1 MKDQW
6 LKDIHDRMSDFETEE
21 PDGLWEAIGSARAR
35 QENLRR
41 RTTARVWMRRCAGI
55 AAMIAIAV
63 TVYMW
68 HPVREGIQ
76 PEETTAETPHFVSET
91 VSSNRDVSPAVI
103 TSPDKRMPY
112 TPKIVSPSTMLSE
125 IADGNDATA
134 YRRETNTT
142 DSCVTAPADMEAGHS
157 PAASEEADSIVR
169 QADRNDIC
177 TARKKTSG
185 QYYYAKAFTRRPGNG
200 HSHVSIG
207 VFTSGGV
214 DMTKHNASPTY
225 AADNVAG
232 TDGMA
237 WKDSPMLGIL
247 LFNKG
252 REVVT
257 EMKHRLPIR
266 TGATVAYRLNDRVAL
281 ESGIVYTNLT
291 SDMKYG
297 GAENYMSGRQKLHY
311 IGIPLNVKYRA
322 MSWKRL
328 DVYGSAGVM
337 AEKCVSGKIEK
348 DYFFDSSN
356 RRKETEDAKVKT
368 LQWSVNVSAGL
379 QLNVSNLIS
388 LYAEPGASYHIDNG
402 SPVKTIY
409 NDKPLNFNLNL
420 GLRLNVG
427 K

>member
-6 LKDIHDRMSDFETEE
+6 LKDIHDRMSDFETKE
-21 PDGLWEAIGSARAR
+21 PDGLWTAIESGMAAPG
-35 QENLRR
+35 RR
-41 RTTARVWMRRCAGI
+41 RRPVGLWIRRAAGI

-63 TVYMW
+63 SVYMW
-68 HPVREGIQ
+68 LPVKEGLP
-76 PEETTAETPHFVSET
+76 PEGTGAETPHFASET
-91 VSSNRDVSPAVI
+91 KIGSRNEKIAII
-103 TSPDKRMPY
+103 TSSEKR
-112 TPKIVSPSTMLSE
+112 TPKIISPSAMRPA
-125 IADGNDATA
+125 IATRSDAAA
-134 YRRETNTT
+134 YRPETRT
-142 DSCVTAPADMEAGHS
+142 DSCGPVPADTEQ
-157 PAASEEADSIVR
+157 ADSTVR
-169 QADRNDIC
+169 QTDRNDINA
-177 TARKKTSG
+177 ARKKTSG
-185 QYYYAKAFTRRPGNG
+185 QYYHAKAFTRRPGNG
-200 HSHVSIG
+200 RGHVSIG
-207 VFTSGGV
+207 VFTSGGI

-322 MSWKRL
+322 LSWKRL

-337 AEKCVSGKIEK
+337 AEKCVSGKIER

-356 RRKETEDAKVKT
+356 RRKETEDAMVKP
-368 LQWSVNVSAGL
+368 LQWSVNVSAGV
-379 QLNVSNLIS
+379 QYNIAGMVGI
-388 LYAEPGASYHIDNG
+388 YAEPGISRYIDNG
-402 SPVKTIY
+402 SPVRTIY
-409 NDKPLNFNLNL
+409 KDKPLNFNLNL
-420 GLRLNVG
+420 GLRLTIG
-427 K
+427 AHR

>member
-6 LKDIHDRMSDFETEE
+6 LKDIHDRMSDFETQE
-21 PDGLWEAIGSARAR
+21 PDGLWEAIESGMAAPGHRRPLINLWIRRA
-35 QENLRR
+35 
-41 RTTARVWMRRCAGI
+41 AGI

-63 TVYMW
+63 SVYMLY
-68 HPVREGIQ
+68 PVREGMH
-76 PEETTAETPHFVSET
+76 PEDTAAETPHFASET
-91 VSSNRDVSPAVI
+91 EIGRRNEKTTII
-103 TSPDKRMPY
+103 TAPEKR
-112 TPKIVSPSTMLSE
+112 TTRIISPSAMTPA
-125 IADGNDATA
+125 IAAGSDATA
-134 YRRETNTT
+134 YRPEIHT
-142 DSCVTAPADMEAGHS
+142 DSCGPAPADNEQT
-157 PAASEEADSIVR
+157 DSIVR
-169 QADRNDIC
+169 QADRNDINA
-177 TARKKTSG
+177 ARKKTAG
-185 QYYYAKAFTRRPGNG
+185 QYYYAKAFTRRPANRHG
-200 HSHVSIG
+200 HVSVG

-214 DMTKHNASPTY
+214 NMTKHNASPTY

-257 EMKHRLPIR
+257 EMKHRLPIK
-266 TGATVAYRLNDRVAL
+266 TGATVAYRFNDRVAL

-322 MSWKRL
+322 LSWKRL

-356 RRKETEDAKVKT
+356 RRQESEDAMVKP
-368 LQWSVNVSAGL
+368 LQWSVNVSAGV
-379 QLNVSNLIS
+379 QLNVSKLIS
-388 LYAEPGASYHIDNG
+388 LYAEPGASYYIDNG
-402 SPVKTIY
+402 SPVRTIY
-409 NDKPLNFNLNL
+409 KDKPLNFSLHL
-420 GLRLNVG
+420 GMRLNVG